1 MADDRHYTITI
12 YDKTGSNVNPIGRK
26 KSPIA
31 GIAGENGG
39 SKNSKGEDNG
49 AGEAAFDWMVI
60 RKVADYAKRAISYE
74 ISTVSLR
81 TGEAERQQ
89 RMQLTYDILS
99 RVGSA
104 ATTIAMG
111 AKVGGV
117 YGAAAAA
124 AYEVINT
131 SISVGQQVGRFQL
144 QRDLENKS
152 LGLARIRS
160 GDSLAYI
167 NGNR

>member
-1 MADDRHYTITI
+1 
-12 YDKTGSNVNPIGRK
+12 
-26 KSPIA
+26 
-31 GIAGENGG
+31 
-39 SKNSKGEDNG
+39 
-49 AGEAAFDWMVI
+49 MVI

-81 TGEAERQQ
+81 TGETERQQ

-131 SISVGQQVGRFQL
+131 SISVGQQVGRFQI

-152 LGLARIRS
+152 RGLARIRS

>member
-12 YDKTGSNVNPIGRK
+12 YDKTGSNV
-26 KSPIA
+26 SPIA
-31 GIAGENGG
+31 GEKGQ
-39 SKNSKGEDNG
+39 SRNSKGDDKG
-49 AGEAAFDWMVI
+49 KGEAAFDWMVI
-60 RKVADYAKRAISYE
+60 RQAAGYVKRAISYE
-74 ISTVSLR
+74 ISTVNLR
-81 TGEAERQQ
+81 TGENERQQ

>member
-1 MADDRHYTITI
+1 MAGDRHYTITI
-12 YDKTGSNVNPIGRK
+12 YDKTTGQS
-26 KSPIA
+26 SPIA
-31 GIAGENGG
+31 GEQNGG
-39 SKNSKGEDNG
+39 KDTKNDDAAPDK
-49 AGEAAFDWMVI
+49 GEAAFNWMVI

-81 TGEAERQQ
+81 TGETERQQ
-89 RMQLTYDILS
+89 RMQLTYDILG